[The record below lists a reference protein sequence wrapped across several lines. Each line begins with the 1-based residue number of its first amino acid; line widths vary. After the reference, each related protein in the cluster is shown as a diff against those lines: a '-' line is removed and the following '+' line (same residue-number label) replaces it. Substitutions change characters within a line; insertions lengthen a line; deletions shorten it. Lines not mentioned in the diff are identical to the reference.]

1 MAKQSGIIPIEGTI
15 GNLTFVKTAEGYQVR
30 AKGGVSRQ
38 RIMNAPAYARTREN
52 LAEFGTAAKGSKLM
66 RSAFH
71 QEVYNATD
79 RRMTARM
86 TRLLH
91 QALKTDPVH
100 PRGQRGLA
108 DADIGILTGFEF
120 NGRSTRETV
129 FAGQVPVVIDRA
141 AGTATLTLAPFIPEQ
156 AIKAPQGATHFRI
169 VFAAAEVDF
178 ASAGHT
184 TGRAQTGLQP
194 WDKEQLTLPPL
205 SCSIPED
212 GALPVIAVMG
222 ILFYQEVNGAATPLN
237 NGAFNTMSVLQVQ
250 Q

>member
-52 LAEFGTAAKGSKLM
+52 LAEFGMAGKGSKLL

-71 QEVYNATD
+71 EEVYQATD
-79 RRMTARM
+79 SRMTARM
-86 TRLLH
+86 TKLLH
-91 QALKTDPVH
+91 QALKTDTVN

-108 DADIGILTGFEF
+108 DADLSILTGFEF

-129 FAGQVPVVIDRA
+129 FAGQVPLVIDKA

-156 AIKAPQGATHFRI
+156 SVKAPQGATHFRI
-169 VFAAAEVDF
+169 VFAASEVDF
-178 ASAGHT
+178 ATAGFQ
-184 TGRAQTGLQP
+184 TGRTQTALQP
-194 WDKEQLTLPPL
+194 WDNEELTPTPL
-205 SCSIPED
+205 TCSIPED

-222 ILFYQEVNGAATPLN
+222 ILFYQEVNGAASPLN
-237 NGAFNTMSVLQVQ
+237 NGAYNTMSVLRVEQ
-250 Q
+250 